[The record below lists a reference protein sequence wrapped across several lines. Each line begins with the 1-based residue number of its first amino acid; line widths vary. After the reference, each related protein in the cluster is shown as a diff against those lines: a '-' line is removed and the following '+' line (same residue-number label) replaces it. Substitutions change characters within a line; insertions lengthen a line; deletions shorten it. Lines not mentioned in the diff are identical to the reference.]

1 MTKYKEYLRAKGVM
15 LECDFEVLPYRGI
28 YHVEAHALGNCLEVL
43 THYTQA
49 WYLDQTVFDN
59 NGRWDAPDERF
70 FKRGTA
76 TLNGFDDYV
85 DWLRSKD
92 YDKLF
97 VGFGVMKGLYLH
109 EKVRI
114 AFLHVRAGIMD
125 ELVFHEWVDKLFR
138 KTVSSLDYYE

>member
-1 MTKYKEYLRAKGVM
+1 MTKFKEYLRAKGIK
-15 LECDFEVLPYRGI
+15 LECDFNVLPYGGLH
-28 YHVEAHALGNCLEVL
+28 HVEARVLGNCLEVL
-43 THYTQA
+43 IHYMYA
-49 WYLDQTVFDN
+49 PYIDQVVFDN
-59 NGRWDAPDERF
+59 NGRWNAPCEEL
-70 FKRGTA
+70 FKRGTT

-97 VGFGVMKGLYLH
+97 VGFGVMKELYLH

-125 ELVFHEWVDKLFR
+125 EEVFYEWVDKLYI

>member
-1 MTKYKEYLRAKGVM
+1 MTKFKEYLRVKGIK
-15 LECDFEVLPYRGI
+15 LECDFDVFPSMGI
-28 YHVEAHALGNCLEVL
+28 HHVETHVLGNCIEVL
-43 THYTQA
+43 TCYMDAPFT
-49 WYLDQTVFDN
+49 DQVVFDN
-59 NGRWDAPDERF
+59 NGRWSAPCERLY
-70 FKRGTA
+70 KHDTS

-92 YDKLF
+92 YDKLYA
-97 VGFGVMKGLYLH
+97 GFGVMKELYLH

-114 AFLHVRAGIMD
+114 AFLHVRVGIMD

>member
-1 MTKYKEYLRAKGVM
+1 MTKFKEYLRAKGIK
-15 LECDFEVLPYRGI
+15 LECDFDVFPNMGI
-28 YHVEAHALGNCLEVL
+28 HHVETHVLGNCIEVL
-43 THYTQA
+43 TCYMDAPYT
-49 WYLDQTVFDN
+49 DQVTFDN
-59 NGRWDAPDERF
+59 NGRWNAPCEQLY
-70 FKRGTA
+70 KRGITA
-76 TLNGFDDYV
+76 LNGFDDYV

-97 VGFGVMKGLYLH
+97 VGFGVMKELYLH

-125 ELVFHEWVDKLFR
+125 ELVFHEWVNKLYR

>member
-1 MTKYKEYLRAKGVM
+1 MSRFKEYLRAKGIK
-15 LECDFEVLPYRGI
+15 LECDFEVSPHRGI
-28 YHVEAHALGNCLEVL
+28 HHVEARVLGNCLEVL
-43 THYTQA
+43 IHYTCA
-49 WYLDQTVFDN
+49 PIIDQVVFDN
-59 NGRWDAPDERF
+59 DGRWNAPCEEL
-70 FKRGTA
+70 FKRGTTA
-76 TLNGFDDYV
+76 LNGFDDYV

-97 VGFGVMKGLYLH
+97 VGFGVMKELYLH

-125 ELVFHEWVDKLFR
+125 EEVFYEWVDKLYI